1 MKPVPFLARCRA
13 ALAVAVA
20 VWGLAG
26 ALPAAEHLT
35 WRKGTNSVDAD
46 IRSWDL
52 RRTLETISEN
62 TGWQI
67 YLQPGTERA
76 VSTKF
81 KDRSQDR
88 ALDLLL
94 GNLGRVLLPGTN
106 GGPPRLLVF
115 RTKERDATQLI
126 RPAPKAKAIPDELI
140 VTMKAGKSA
149 EELAKALGAKVVA
162 KSDGLNS
169 ARLKFE
175 SEDAAKAA
183 RDALRDNP
191 DVASTDPNYPVTGLP
206 VPDGANAAAT
216 PNLKLQPVKE
226 GEAVIV
232 GLIDTAIQRQ
242 GGPLDQFLLDG
253 ISVAG
258 EVGVPTDR
266 PTHATSM
273 RDALLSAASRFTD
286 CSGGSRLRILPVDVY
301 GPNATTT
308 TYEVAE
314 GIYRAMQRGA
324 QVINLSLGTDGD
336 TPYLHEVIRQGRA
349 SGRIF
354 VGSAGNSPVTTPTFP
369 AAYPEVMA
377 VTAGVAP
384 GQLAPYA
391 NRGNFIDVMAPG
403 TATVNFNGQ
412 AWRVN
417 GTSPAAAYASGAIAA
432 GMDCSGLTPAQA
444 AAAVQRSLPPPA
456 P

>member
-1 MKPVPFLARCRA
+1 MNP
-13 ALAVAVA
+13 ALRSLPRLVS
-20 VWGLAG
+20 LAG
-26 ALPAAEHLT
+26 FLCLTVFATPPAEHLI
-35 WRKGTNSVDAD
+35 WRKDKNSVDAD
-46 IRSWDL
+46 VSTWDL
-52 RRTLETISEN
+52 VRTLETIAEA
-62 TGWQI
+62 TGWHV
-67 YLQPGTERA
+67 YLQPGTEHL

-81 KDRSQDR
+81 KDRKPDR

-106 GGPPRLLVF
+106 GGPQRLLVF
-115 RTKERDATQLI
+115 RTAEKDATQLI
-126 RPAPKAKAIPDELI
+126 RGAKKPKPIPDELI

-149 EELAKALGAKVVA
+149 EDLAKLLGAKIVG

-175 SEDAAKAA
+175 NEEAANAA
-183 RDALRDNP
+183 REALANNE
-191 DVASTDPNYPVTGLP
+191 DVASTDPNFPVSALP
-206 VPDGANAAAT
+206 VPDGANAAAS
-216 PNLKLQPVKE
+216 PNLKIQPVKDGE
-226 GEAVIV
+226 GVIV

-242 GGPLDQFLLDG
+242 GTPLDLFLLDG

-258 EVGVPTDR
+258 ESVLPTDR

-273 RDALLSAASRFTD
+273 RDALLAATARFTE
-286 CSGGSRLRILPVDVY
+286 CAAGSRMRILPVDVY

-324 QVINLSLGTDGD
+324 QVINLSLGSEGD

-349 SGRIF
+349 AGRIF
-354 VGSAGNSPVTTPTFP
+354 VGSAGNTPVTTPTFP
-369 AAYPEVMA
+369 AAYPEVIA
-377 VTAGVAP
+377 VTAGLAP

-403 TATVNFNGQ
+403 TATVNFGGQ

-432 GMDCSGLTPAQA
+432 GMDCSGLNAAAA
-444 AAAVQRSLPPPA
+444 AAAVQRSLPPPGL
-456 P
+456 